1 MRLSRLPGPSS
12 ALGQHLLGLASVLL
26 VVGVVVLWLT
36 GARANQQADRHAD
49 QLVRSTALTLAL
61 PLTGEDIAGD
71 VTWQARLDDAVA
83 PLIADDEIVTAHVW
97 NRIDDTMGELIWSSS
112 PDRIGDVVP
121 LGGAAEA
128 LDTGEAVTERLADGH
143 QSEGPML
150 PDLYEAYL
158 PFHDRTGTAYVLE
171 IYKPVRE
178 YDEIRGDLLRDWLPI
193 ALLGIV
199 AVGAIT
205 LPLSLRL
212 ARAAARAERD
222 RTAFADRALRA
233 RAEEHRRIAEV
244 LHERTV
250 QDLSAARLMLDA
262 VRDLPRSDEVGAV
275 LDRTAEIIGTDVA
288 ELRELLT
295 TGEATE
301 WQSDDLASALAG
313 WTGGV
318 SGVSPGVPAIETA
331 IDAGAALPLA
341 EPAVALA
348 FRIVKEA
355 VRNAVKHADARRVR
369 VAVQAD
375 DDAIDV
381 TVTDDGSGLAPGA
394 EEGVGLRIMRA
405 AAAAGA
411 GTLAVDSRPGEGT
424 RVVVRLPRSG
434 GRTDDRTGE
443 NAPL

>member
-36 GARANQQADRHAD
+36 GARATQQADRHAD

-97 NRIDDTMGELIWSSS
+97 DRIDDTMGELIWSSS

-250 QDLSAARLMLDA
+250 QDLSAAHRGINQWAAHLPKASTCPAGGWWGL
-262 VRDLPRSDEVGAV
+262 LCPRSVC
-275 LDRTAEIIGTDVA
+275 RRSTRST
-288 ELRELLT
+288 
-295 TGEATE
+295 
-301 WQSDDLASALAG
+301 SSCASAC
-313 WTGGV
+313 
-318 SGVSPGVPAIETA
+318 S
-331 IDAGAALPLA
+331 
-341 EPAVALA
+341 
-348 FRIVKEA
+348 FC
-355 VRNAVKHADARRVR
+355 
-369 VAVQAD
+369 
-375 DDAIDV
+375 
-381 TVTDDGSGLAPGA
+381 LAP
-394 EEGVGLRIMRA
+394 VTTTPICFPVCRKWCKRRA
-405 AAAAGA
+405 
-411 GTLAVDSRPGEGT
+411 V
-424 RVVVRLPRSG
+424 
-434 GRTDDRTGE
+434 
-443 NAPL
+443 